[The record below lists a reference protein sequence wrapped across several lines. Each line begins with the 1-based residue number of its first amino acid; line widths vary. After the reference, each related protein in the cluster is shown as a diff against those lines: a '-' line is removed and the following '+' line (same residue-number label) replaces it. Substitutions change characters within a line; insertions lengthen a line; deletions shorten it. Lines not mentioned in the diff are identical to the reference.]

1 MATSDDI
8 LRFWFPP
15 GLDVDEETHRHRCEW
30 WFRGAADQAITQC
43 FTHVLEAAAGGELD
57 HWAEDPRSRLALIII
72 LDQFRVAP
80 IAGKGVRTGREG
92 SRPGHRRDEQRAL
105 RHSVGENVLHS
116 SASAFRTARDAR
128 KDGCFVRSDDCRSTG
143 ETAQDLHVLGVA
155 GARASRS
162 DCSFSPVAARIATG
176 RSP

>member
-1 MATSDDI
+1 MGTSDDI

-15 GLDVDEETHRHRCEW
+15 GLDVDEETHRHQCEW
-30 WFRGAADQAITQC
+30 WFRSAADQAITQC

-57 HWAEDPRSRLALIII
+57 HRAEDPRSRLALIII
-72 LDQFRVAP
+72 LDRFSRSAYRDT
-80 IAGKGVRTGREG
+80 IRTGREG

-105 RHSVGENVLHS
+105 RYSVGENVLHS
-116 SASAFRTARDAR
+116 SASAFRTARNAR

-143 ETAQDLHVLGVA
+143 VTAQDLHVFGVG